1 VLFCSLKFQLGSII
15 FFQCLCYLNLKH
27 YATLASATPL
37 GALAPTNLAPRF
49 HEAAKLL
56 IKAFAFYIS
65 PLYICTYIY
74 VCMYVCVYS
83 RTPLHLGGVPQVMQL
98 KKKYRIFPAHFTGFF
113 RIFFNPALRFFFRPF
128 LLLFA
133 NGEHCFC
140 ILIDFAMCVCVWV
153 SLSVC
158 KCANFMI

>member
-98 KKKYRIFPAHFTGFF
+98 KKNTEFSPHISQGFSA
-113 RIFFNPALRFFFRPF
+113 FF
-128 LLLFA
+128 
-133 NGEHCFC
+133 
-140 ILIDFAMCVCVWV
+140 
-153 SLSVC
+153 
-158 KCANFMI
+158 